1 MLIKTQI
8 MKTKFLILAV
18 FFITISAFGQGR
30 RANQSGIHATYGY
43 MPVSASDSIKKE
55 SFMAVAGYN
64 QVIGDKGFLGKIE
77 GFYQKTKVGY
87 TGNQFLPYEK
97 YGLNVSAGYSY
108 EGLYPVFLNAY
119 VGAFGAYEK
128 VNDGSD
134 MDPLYGAL
142 IPEKVKGFTYGV
154 TGSAEIEVVLVRKLS
169 LIANYTQFYDLKSKF
184 SKSNYALFGGL
195 KFYIN

>member
-1 MLIKTQI
+1 ML
-8 MKTKFLILAV
+8 FYA
-18 FFITISAFGQGR
+18 QGR
-30 RANQSGIHATYGY
+30 RADQSGIHAAYGY
-43 MPVSASDSIKKE
+43 MPVSSSDSLKE
-55 SFMAVAGYN
+55 SSFMAIAGYN
-64 QVIGDKGFLGKIE
+64 HVIGNKGLLGKIE
-77 GFYQKTKVGY
+77 AFYQKTKVGY

-128 VNDGSD
+128 VNNGSEK
-134 MDPLYGAL
+134 DPLYGAR
-142 IPEKVKGFTYGV
+142 IPEKVKGFTYGIS
-154 TGSAEIEVVLVRKLS
+154 GSAEIEVVLVRKLS

-184 SKSNYALFGGL
+184 SKSNYGLFGGL